1 MNRKNEKAARDF
13 VIIDSLR
20 STPEFKRLTDL
31 MPAPGEERAL
41 VGLGGSAAAV
51 LAAALVESGAA
62 RSLLL
67 VAPEAADAEEIETD
81 LEALIPGQPRVFP
94 QRESVH
100 PDLTDPHIEIS
111 ARRVDS
117 LQAIITGRARI
128 LVTTARALAERFPIP
143 TSWADLELQL
153 EKEEEIDRDSLVGD
167 LEKAGYRK
175 VPMVEAVG
183 EYSVRG
189 GIVDVYPITTLDP
202 IRLEFWGDTIESIRS
217 FDILDQRSI
226 SDLGSVR
233 LLPVSFPVHD
243 DHAPERDG
251 GSATTGSLL
260 ELLPESTSILRI
272 DAETEDVER
281 QKSWDEL
288 RRRTETPERY
298 QDPPE
303 AVHSRFGRFGQIRVV
318 DEPDGADLDFG
329 IRAAPLIDRHIDRL
343 VASLHEA
350 LQSEAQVLILCDNE
364 GQLERLEEILED
376 TAGTSTLRRITL
388 GLGPLAGGFV
398 IQSAEPPLWVFTDH
412 EIFRRQRRPRRRPQ
426 AASRAALDTLSALSA
441 GDYVVHLDH
450 GIGRYR
456 GLERVEIGGEEL
468 ETLVVEYAG
477 GDILRVPHYRAELVE
492 RWISDHGDDGTAAP
506 KLHRLG
512 SKSWGKLKKRAR
524 DAIQTMAAELLELY
538 AARRIAEAHAFGSDT
553 RWQRE
558 MESAFIYEET
568 PDQERVADQVKQAP
582 RPMDLLICGDVGYG
596 KTEIAIRAAFK
607 AVQDGV
613 QVGVLA
619 PTTVLVEQHLQTFR
633 ARLAD
638 YPVVVESL
646 SRFRTAKQQEDV
658 VRRLAEGAVD
668 IVIGTHRLISRDVE
682 FKNLGLL
689 VVDEEQQ
696 FGVTQKEQL
705 KALKRDVH
713 VMTMTATPIPRT
725 LHLSLSG
732 LRDLAVI
739 RTPPRNRRPIITHM
753 MTWDDQTIEDAI
765 RLEVDRGGQVFF
777 VHNRVESIDEVAAR
791 VRRLLPDLRVEVAHG
806 QMSERKLEKV
816 MTDFVHREIQVL
828 VATAIIENGLD
839 VPNANTM
846 IVHRA
851 DYFGLAQL
859 YQLRGRVGRS
869 HQRAFCYLI
878 VPPNLPAETE
888 RRLNLLEKHTEL
900 GAGYRLALKDLEIRG
915 AGNLLGTEQS
925 GFAQAVGFD
934 TYLRLLED
942 TVAALRAGKDSAKA
956 RPKVPEVSISGAT
969 YIPESFIPDERQKLD
984 LYRRLSKVSRLDEL
998 ERLTAELRD
1007 RFGRLPPETQRLI
1020 AASRIRILGGQLGV
1034 ERVLATPGSARVNF
1048 RRGAVPRMTSLR
1060 DAMAGREVEVDVRR
1074 LQPLS
1079 LVFRV
1084 AGTEDIAPI
1093 VVEALERMLD
1103 EQRELQET
1111 G

>member
-1 MNRKNEKAARDF
+1 M
-13 VIIDSLR
+13 IIDSLR
-20 STPEFKRLTDL
+20 STPEFSRLTDR
-31 MPAPGEERAL
+31 MPAPGEERVLA
-41 VGLGGSAAAV
+41 GLGGSAPVA
-51 LAAALVESGAA
+51 LAAALIESGAA
-62 RSLLL
+62 RGVLL
-67 VAPEAADAEEIETD
+67 VAPTAPAAEEVETD
-81 LEALIPGQPRVFP
+81 LEALIPGLARVFP

-117 LQAIITGRARI
+117 LQAVVTGSARI
-128 LVTTARALAERFPIP
+128 MVTTARALAERFVVPG
-143 TSWADLELQL
+143 SWSDLELQL
-153 EKEEEIDRDSLVGD
+153 QEEQEVDRDSLIKD

-189 GIVDVYPITTLDP
+189 AIVDVYPITTLDP

-226 SDLGSVR
+226 TDLGSVR
-233 LLPVSFPVHD
+233 LLPVSFPVRD
-243 DHAPERDG
+243 DAHLDDG
-251 GSATTGSLL
+251 GTVANTGSLL
-260 ELLPESTSILRI
+260 ELLPESTSILRL
-272 DAETEDVER
+272 DAEAEEDER

-288 RRRTETPERY
+288 RRRSERPERY
-298 QDPPE
+298 QDPPDS
-303 AVHSRFGRFGQIRVV
+303 VRSRFRRFGQLRVV
-318 DEPDGADLDFG
+318 ESPDGADLDFG
-329 IRAAPLIDRHIDRL
+329 IRAAPVTDRHIDRL

-350 LQSEAQVLILCDNE
+350 LEADARVVILCDNE

-376 TAGTSTLRRITL
+376 TAGASTLRRITL
-388 GLGPLAGGFV
+388 GLGPPAAGFV
-398 IQSAEPPLWVFTDH
+398 IASADPPLWLFTDH
-412 EIFRRQRRPRRRPQ
+412 EIFRRTRRPHRRPQ
-426 AASRAALDTLSALSA
+426 AVSRAALDTLSALSS
-441 GDYVVHLDH
+441 GDYVVHLEH
-450 GIGRYR
+450 GIGRYH
-456 GLERVEIGGEEL
+456 GLERVTIGGEEL

-492 RWISDHGDDGTAAP
+492 RWISDDGVEGAPAP

-512 SKSWGKLKKRAR
+512 SKNWQKLKKRAR

-538 AARRIAEAHAFGSDT
+538 SARRIAEAHAFGPDT

-558 MESAFIYEET
+558 MESAFIHEDT
-568 PDQERVADQVKQAP
+568 PDQERVADQVKHAMEKP

-646 SRFRTAKQQEDV
+646 SRFRTAREQEAV
-658 VRRLAEGAVD
+658 IRRLADGAID
-668 IVIGTHRLISRDVE
+668 IVIGTHRLISPDVV
-682 FKNLGLL
+682 FNNLGLL
-689 VVDEEQQ
+689 VIDEEQQ
-696 FGVTQKEQL
+696 FGVTQKEKL

-713 VMTMTATPIPRT
+713 VITMTATPIPRT

-753 MTWDDQTIEDAI
+753 MSWDDQTIEDAI

-806 QMSERKLEKV
+806 QLSERKLEKV
-816 MTDFVHREIQVL
+816 MTDFVRREIQVL

-878 VPPNLPAETE
+878 VPPNLPPETE

-942 TVAALRAGKDSAKA
+942 TVAALRAGKDSAQA
-956 RPKVPEVSISGAT
+956 RPEVPEVSISGAT

-984 LYRRLSKVSRLDEL
+984 LYRRLSKVSDLDEL
-998 ERLTAELRD
+998 DGLTSELRD
-1007 RFGRLPPETQRLI
+1007 RFGRLPPEAQRLI
-1020 AASRIRILGGQLGV
+1020 AASRIRILGGRLGV
-1034 ERVLATPGSARVNF
+1034 ERVLATPGAARVNF
-1048 RRGAVPRMTSLR
+1048 RRGVVPRMTSLR

-1084 AGTEDIAPI
+1084 QGTEDIAPI
-1093 VVEALERMLD
+1093 VVEALERMLE
-1103 EQRELQET
+1103 EQRGLLDT

>member
-1 MNRKNEKAARDF
+1 

-20 STPEFKRLTDL
+20 STPEFDRLTDR

-41 VGLGGSAAAV
+41 AGLGGSAPAV
-51 LAAALVESGAA
+51 LAAALIESGAA
-62 RSLLL
+62 RGVLL
-67 VAPEAADAEEIETD
+67 VAPTASVAEEIETD
-81 LEALIPGQPRVFP
+81 LEALTPGLARVFP

-100 PDLTDPHIEIS
+100 PDLSDPHIEIS

-117 LQAIITGRARI
+117 LQAVITGRARI
-128 LVTTARALAERFPIP
+128 MVTTARALAERFVVPA
-143 TSWADLELQL
+143 SWSDLELQL
-153 EKEEEIDRDSLVGD
+153 QEEQEIDRDSLIRD

-189 GIVDVYPITTLDP
+189 GIIDVYPITTLDP
-202 IRLEFWGDTIESIRS
+202 IRLEFWGDAIESIRS

-226 SDLGSVR
+226 TNLASVR
-233 LLPVSFPVHD
+233 LLPVRFPVRD
-243 DHAPERDG
+243 DAQLDDEG
-251 GSATTGSLL
+251 VAATTGSLL
-260 ELLPESTSILRI
+260 ELLPESTSILRL
-272 DAETEDVER
+272 DTEAEEGER

-288 RRRTETPERY
+288 RRRSERPERH

-303 AVHSRFGRFGQIRVV
+303 SVRSRFRRFGQLRVV
-318 DEPDGADLDFG
+318 ESPDGADLDFG
-329 IRAAPLIDRHIDRL
+329 IHAAPVIDRHIDRL
-343 VASLHEA
+343 VASLREA
-350 LQSEAQVLILCDNE
+350 LEADARVLILCDNE

-376 TAGTSTLRRITL
+376 TAGASTLRKITL
-388 GLGPLAGGFV
+388 GLGPPAAGFV
-398 IQSAEPPLWVFTDH
+398 IASAEPPLWLFTDH
-412 EIFRRQRRPRRRPQ
+412 EIFRRQRRSRRRPQ
-426 AASRAALDTLSALSA
+426 AASRAALDTLSALSP

-456 GLERVEIGGEEL
+456 GLERVKIGGEEL

-492 RWISDHGDDGTAAP
+492 RWISDDGDDGAAAP

-512 SKSWGKLKKRAR
+512 SRSWQRLKKRAR

-538 AARRIAEAHAFGSDT
+538 AARRIAEAHAFSSDT

-558 MESAFIYEET
+558 MESAFIYDET
-568 PDQERVADQVKQAP
+568 EDQERVVEQVKRAMQQS

-607 AVQDGV
+607 AVQDSV

-646 SRFRTAKQQEDV
+646 SRFRTAKEQEDV
-658 VRRLAEGAVD
+658 VRRLAEGTVD
-668 IVIGTHRLISRDVE
+668 IVIGTHRLISTDVK

-689 VVDEEQQ
+689 VIDEEQQ
-696 FGVTQKEQL
+696 FGVSQKERL
-705 KALKRDVH
+705 KTLKRDVH

-725 LHLSLSG
+725 FHLSLSG

-753 MTWDDQTIEDAI
+753 ITWDDQTIEDAI

-791 VRRLLPDLRVEVAHG
+791 VRRLLPELRVEVAHG

-816 MTDFVHREIQVL
+816 MTDFVRREIQVL

-878 VPPNLPAETE
+878 VPPNLPTETE

-900 GAGYRLALKDLEIRG
+900 GAGYRLALKDLELRG

-942 TVAALRAGKDSAKA
+942 TVAALRSGEDSAKG

-984 LYRRLSKVSRLDEL
+984 LYRRLSKVSDLDEL
-998 ERLTAELRD
+998 DRLTSELRD
-1007 RFGRLPPETQRLI
+1007 RFGRLPPETQRLV
-1020 AASRIRILGGQLGV
+1020 AASRIRILGGRLGI
-1034 ERVLATPGSARVNF
+1034 ERVLATPGAARVNF

-1093 VVEALERMLD
+1093 VVEALERMLE
-1103 EQRELQET
+1103 EQRELLET

>member
-1 MNRKNEKAARDF
+1 

-20 STPEFKRLTDL
+20 GTPEFNRLTDRL
-31 MPAPGEERAL
+31 PTPGEERAL
-41 VGLGGSAAAV
+41 AGLGGSAPAV
-51 LAAALVESGAA
+51 LAAALMGSGAA
-62 RSLLL
+62 RGLL
-67 VAPEAADAEEIETD
+67 VVAPTASAAEEIEAD
-81 LEALIPGQPRVFP
+81 LEALIPGRARVFP
-94 QRESVH
+94 QREAVH
-100 PDLTDPHIEIS
+100 PDLADPHIEIS

-117 LQAIITGRARI
+117 LQALLTGRARI
-128 LVTTARALAERFPIP
+128 MVTTGRALGERFVVPA
-143 TSWADLELQL
+143 SWSDLELRL
-153 EKEEEIDRDSLVGD
+153 EPEQEIDRDSLIAD
-167 LEKAGYRK
+167 LEDAGYRK

-202 IRLEFWGDTIESIRS
+202 IRLEFWGDTIESVRS

-226 SDLGSVR
+226 TNLESVR
-233 LLPVSFPVHD
+233 LLPVAFPAGD
-243 DHAPERDG
+243 DAQHGEEGA
-251 GSATTGSLL
+251 AAATGSLL
-260 ELLPESTSILRI
+260 ELLPESTLVLRL
-272 DAETEDVER
+272 DAEAEQTER

-288 RRRTETPERY
+288 RRRSETPERY

-303 AVHSRFGRFGQIRVV
+303 LVSSRLGRFGQLRVV
-318 DEPDGADLDFG
+318 ESPEGADLDLA
-329 IRAAPLIDRHIDRL
+329 IRAAPVIDRRIDRL
-343 VASLHEA
+343 VAALREA
-350 LQSEAQVLILCDNE
+350 VAAGARVLILCDNE
-364 GQLERLEEILED
+364 GQLERLEEILKD
-376 TAGTSTLRRITL
+376 TAGASMLRMITL
-388 GLGPLAGGFV
+388 GLGPPAGGF
-398 IQSAEPPLWVFTDH
+398 IMANAEPQLWLFTDH
-412 EIFRRQRRPRRRPQ
+412 EIFRRARRPRRRPQ
-426 AASRAALDTLSALSA
+426 AVSRAALDTLSALSP

-456 GLERVEIGGEEL
+456 GLERVKISGEEL

-492 RWISDHGDDGTAAP
+492 RWISGDGDGDGAAP

-512 SKSWGKLKKRAR
+512 SKSWGRLKKRAR

-538 AARRIAEAHAFGSDT
+538 AVRRIAEAHSFGPDT

-558 MESAFIYEET
+558 MESAFIYEDT
-568 PDQERVADQVKQAP
+568 PDQERVAQQVKRAMEQSQ
-582 RPMDLLICGDVGYG
+582 PMDLLICGDVGYG

-607 AVQDGV
+607 AIQDGV
-613 QVGVLA
+613 QVAVLA

-646 SRFRTAKQQEDV
+646 SRFRTAKEQNQV
-658 VRRLAEGAVD
+658 VRRLAEGAID
-668 IVIGTHRLISRDVE
+668 IVIGTHRLISSDVK
-682 FKNLGLL
+682 FKKLGLL
-689 VVDEEQQ
+689 VIDEEQQ
-696 FGVTQKEQL
+696 FGVTQKERL
-705 KALKRDVH
+705 KTLKRNVD

-739 RTPPRNRRPIITHM
+739 RTPPRNRQPIITHM
-753 MTWDDQTIEDAI
+753 MSWEDQTIEDAI

-791 VRRLLPDLRVEVAHG
+791 VRRLLPDLRAEIAHG
-806 QMSERKLEKV
+806 QMSERRLEKV
-816 MTDFVHREIQVL
+816 MTDFVRGEVDVL

-878 VPPNLPAETE
+878 VPPNLPPETE

-900 GAGYRLALKDLEIRG
+900 GAGYRLALKDLELRG

-942 TVAALRAGKDSAKA
+942 TIAAMRSGEGEAEA
-956 RPKVPEVSISGAT
+956 RPEVPEVSVSGAA
-969 YIPESFIPDERQKLD
+969 YIPGSFIPDERQKLD
-984 LYRRLSKVSRLDEL
+984 LYRRLSKVSELDEL
-998 ERLTAELRD
+998 EHLVSELRD
-1007 RFGRLPPETQRLI
+1007 RFGRLPPETERLI
-1020 AASRIRILGGQLGV
+1020 AASRIRILGGWLGA
-1034 ERVLATPGSARVNF
+1034 ERVLATPGAARVTF
-1048 RRGAVPRMTSLR
+1048 RRGVVPRMTSLR
-1060 DAMAGREVEVDVRR
+1060 DAMAGRDVEVEVRR

-1084 AGTEDIAPI
+1084 AGSEDIAPI
-1093 VVEALERMLD
+1093 VVEALERMLE
-1103 EQRELQET
+1103 EQRELLET

>member
-1 MNRKNEKAARDF
+1 VNEEVPKTARDS

-20 STPEFKRLTDL
+20 STPEFHRLTDR
-31 MPAPGEERAL
+31 MPAPGEVRAL
-41 VGLGGSAAAV
+41 AGFGGSAPVA
-51 LAAALVESGAA
+51 LAGALIESGTA
-62 RSLLL
+62 RTVLL
-67 VAPEAADAEEIETD
+67 VAPTAAAADEAEAD
-81 LEALIPGQPRVFP
+81 LEAMTPGLARTFP
-94 QRESVH
+94 QRESIH
-100 PDLTDPHIEIS
+100 PELSDPHIEIS

-117 LQAIITGRARI
+117 LQAVITGRARI
-128 LVTTARALAERFPIP
+128 MVTTARALAERFIVPA
-143 TSWADLELQL
+143 SWSDLELRLREGQ
-153 EKEEEIDRDSLVGD
+153 EIQRDSLVED

-189 GIVDVYPITTLDP
+189 AIVDAYPITTLDP
-202 IRLEFWGDTIESIRS
+202 IRLEFWGDTIESVRS

-226 SDLGSVR
+226 ADLGSAR
-233 LLPVSFPVHD
+233 LLPVSFPIRD
-243 DHAPERDG
+243 DVQSQDECRAASG
-251 GSATTGSLL
+251 NLL
-260 ELLPESTSILRI
+260 ELLPESTMILRL
-272 DAETEDVER
+272 DAEAEEGER
-281 QKSWDEL
+281 LKGWDEL
-288 RRRTETPERY
+288 RRRSETPERY
-298 QDPPE
+298 QDPPQS
-303 AVHSRFGRFGQIRVV
+303 VRSRLARFGQLQVV
-318 DEPDGADLDFG
+318 ESSDAADLDFR
-329 IRAAPLIDRHIDRL
+329 IRAAPVIDRQIDRL

-350 LQSEAQVLILCDNE
+350 LQADARALILCDNE

-376 TAGTSTLRRITL
+376 TAGAATRSRVTL
-388 GLGPLAGGFV
+388 GLHPPAAGFV
-398 IQSAEPPLWVFTDH
+398 ITSAEPPLWLFTDH
-412 EIFRRQRRPRRRPQ
+412 EIFRRQRRPQRRPQ
-426 AASRAALDTLSALSA
+426 AASRTALDTLSALTP

-456 GLERVEIGGEEL
+456 GLERVSIGGEEL
-468 ETLVVEYAG
+468 ETLVLEYAG
-477 GDILRVPHYRAELVE
+477 GDILRVPHYRADLVE
-492 RWISDHGDDGTAAP
+492 RWISDDGGDARAAP

-512 SKSWGKLKKRAR
+512 GRSWQKLKKRTR
-524 DAIQTMAAELLELY
+524 DAIQTMAVELLELY
-538 AARRIAEAHAFGSDT
+538 AARRVAEAHAFSPDT

-558 MESAFIYEET
+558 MESAFVYEET
-568 PDQERVADQVKQAP
+568 EDQERVADQVKRAMQQP

-613 QVGVLA
+613 QVAVLA

-646 SRFRTAKQQEDV
+646 SRFRTAREQQEV
-658 VRRLAEGAVD
+658 THRLAEGAID
-668 IVIGTHRLISRDVE
+668 IVVGTHRLISTDVK

-696 FGVTQKEQL
+696 FGVNQKERL

-713 VMTMTATPIPRT
+713 VIAMTATPIPRT

-739 RTPPRNRRPIITHM
+739 RTPPRDRRPIITHM

-777 VHNRVESIDEVAAR
+777 VHNRVESIDEVASR

-806 QMSERKLEKV
+806 QMPERKLEKV
-816 MTDFVHREIQVL
+816 MTDFVRREIQVL
-828 VATAIIENGLD
+828 VATAIVENGLD

-878 VPPNLPAETE
+878 VPPNLPTETE

-900 GAGYRLALKDLEIRG
+900 GAGYRLALKDLELRG
-915 AGNLLGTEQS
+915 AGNLLGTQQS

-942 TVAALRAGKDSAKA
+942 TVATLRSGERDAPG
-956 RPKVPEVSISGAT
+956 RPEAPEVSISGAT
-969 YIPESFIPDERQKLD
+969 YIPESYIPDERQKLE
-984 LYRRLSKVSRLDEL
+984 LYRRLSKVSELDEL
-998 ERLTAELRD
+998 EHLTSELRD

-1020 AASRIRILGGQLGV
+1020 AASRIRILGSRLGV
-1034 ERVLATPGSARVNF
+1034 ERVLATPGTARLNF
-1048 RRGAVPRMTSLR
+1048 RRGSVPRLTSLR
-1060 DAMAGREVEVDVRR
+1060 DAMAGRHVEVDVRR

-1084 AGTEDIAPI
+1084 AETEEIAPI
-1093 VVEALERMLD
+1093 VVEALERMLE
-1103 EQRELQET
+1103 EQRGL
-1111 G
+1111 